1 MGQKKTEIGS
11 SFKSRN
17 MEFMKGVYT
26 IYVHPSIEYCIEIW
40 NLSYKENK
48 KNIKNVQDHMF
59 NMNY

>member
-1 MGQKKTEIGS
+1 
-11 SFKSRN
+11 